1 MSSNTTLL
9 EKYAPRDW
17 ETIVLP
23 EKIKSSLMNIKQQ
36 KGYRVLFYGSPG
48 NGKTSSSKIL
58 TIGDNVLYLS
68 GSNDF
73 NVETLRS
80 KVTPFASGMAV
91 KGVTKTVIIDEFE
104 NIRDNVQDAF
114 KIILDKCKNTNFI
127 FCTNEVEKV
136 NTALRSRCTQF
147 DYDFVS
153 SNLEEHKRNYIKWLV
168 NIVKDIVAEY
178 KIKATK
184 EGINLLVKNNF
195 PDFRHTLVT
204 LQQVIDSGSDITE
217 EAIASC
223 SDNTKQIV
231 ELYELIMNNGSS
243 GEKFYQEAC
252 AYKSRER
259 ECLMA
264 LGEPFFKYLNDNSQW
279 EKVIP
284 AAVIVAK
291 YCDNYNMSINK
302 FVSFLSC
309 ISELKTLFR

>member
-1 MSSNTTLL
+1 MTLL
-9 EKYAPRDW
+9 EKYSPKNW

-23 EKIKSSLMNIKQQ
+23 EKVRNSLMNIVQQ

-48 NGKTSSSKIL
+48 NGKTSSAKIMSAK
-58 TIGDNVLYLS
+58 DNVLYLS

-73 NVETLRS
+73 NVETLRQ

-136 NTALRSRCTQF
+136 NSALRSRCTQF

-153 SNLEEHKRNYIKWLV
+153 SNLDEHKRNYIKWLV
-168 NIVKDIVAEY
+168 NIIKDITAEY

-217 EAIASC
+217 ESIASC
-223 SDNTKQIV
+223 SENTKQIV
-231 ELYELIMNNGSS
+231 ELYELVMNNSLA

-252 AYKSRER
+252 MYKSRER

-264 LGEPFFKYLNDNSQW
+264 LGEPFFKYLNDTGNY

-284 AAVIVAK
+284 AAVIVGK

-302 FVSFLSC
+302 FVSFVSC

>member
-1 MSSNTTLL
+1 MTLL
-9 EKYAPRDW
+9 EKYAPKDW
-17 ETIVLP
+17 ETIILP
-23 EKIKSSLMNIKQQ
+23 EKVKSSLTNIIQQ

-48 NGKTSSSKIL
+48 NGKSSSAKIMSMK
-58 TIGDNVLYLS
+58 DNVLYLS

-73 NVETLRS
+73 NVETLRQ
-80 KVTPFASGMAV
+80 KVMPFATGMAI
-91 KGVTKTVIIDEFE
+91 KGTTKTVIIDEFE

-136 NTALRSRCTQF
+136 NSALRSRCTQF

-153 SNLEEHKRNYIKWLV
+153 SNLEEHKKNYIKWLI
-168 NIVKDIVAEY
+168 NIIKDIAKEY
-178 KIKATK
+178 NVKFTK

-204 LQQVIDSGSDITE
+204 LQQVIDSGSDINE

-231 ELYELIMNNGSS
+231 ELYQLVMDNSLT

-252 AYKSRER
+252 KYKSRER

-264 LGEPFFKYLNDNSQW
+264 LGEPFFKYLNDSGQW
-279 EKVIP
+279 ENVIP
-284 AAVIVAK
+284 AAIIVAK
-291 YCDNYNMSINK
+291 YCDNYTMSINK
-302 FVSFLSC
+302 FVSFVSC